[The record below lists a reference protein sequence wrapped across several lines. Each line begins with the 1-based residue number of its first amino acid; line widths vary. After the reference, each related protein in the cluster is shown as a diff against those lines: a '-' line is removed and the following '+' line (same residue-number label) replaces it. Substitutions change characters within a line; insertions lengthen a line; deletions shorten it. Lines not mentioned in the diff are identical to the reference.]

1 MKKNITGMLFVL
13 LLVILAGCNN
23 KPKIGF
29 LMDTL
34 EIERWNKD
42 KAIFIEEVN
51 SLGGV
56 AYVEVAE
63 SNPDLQLE
71 QARKLLKKGV
81 DVLVVIP
88 VDLDKAK
95 DIVKI
100 AHQKKVQVISY
111 DRMIKNCTVDYYVST
126 DNINIGEIQADY
138 LSRIISKGKFALVGG
153 SKTDY
158 NAFLLHLGWMNVL
171 QPLVERGD
179 IEIALEEFSN
189 AWTHDEGYRII
200 SEFLK
205 KNPNG
210 LDAIIAG
217 NDALASGAIKALEES
232 GLLKR
237 VLVAGQDADVQAL
250 RNILAGYQTI
260 TVYKPIEALARA
272 SAEVA
277 IQIANKQPSINI
289 GITVNNGKRLVPSIL
304 LPSQV
309 VHKNNIKMTVV
320 SEGFVT
326 EQEIYK
332 K

>member
-1 MKKNITGMLFVL
+1 MKNIKTGLHLLL
-13 LLVILAGCNN
+13 LLVFLTGCNN

-42 KAIFIEEVN
+42 KALFIEKVEA
-51 SLGGV
+51 LGGIPI
-56 AYVEVAE
+56 VEVAE
-63 SNPDLQLE
+63 GDPALQVE
-71 QARKLLKKGV
+71 QAKKLLKKGV

-88 VDLDKAK
+88 VDLDKARE
-95 DIVKI
+95 IVNI
-100 AHQKKVQVISY
+100 AHQKKIKVISY
-111 DRMIKNCTVDYYVST
+111 DRMIKNCKVDYYIST

-138 LSRIISKGKFALVGG
+138 LSRIMPRGRFALVGG
-153 SKTDY
+153 SRTDY

-171 QPLVERGD
+171 QPLIERGD
-179 IEIALEEFSN
+179 IQIVLEEFSN

-200 SEFLK
+200 NDFLN
-205 KNPNG
+205 KNPEG
-210 LDAIIAG
+210 VDAVIAG
-217 NDALASGAIKALEES
+217 NDALASGVIKALDDH
-232 GLLKR
+232 GMVKR
-237 VLVAGQDADVQAL
+237 VLVAGQDADVEAL

-260 TVYKPIEALARA
+260 TVYKPIEALTNA

-277 IQIANKQPSINI
+277 MQIAQDQKPTGI
-289 GITVNNGKRLVPSIL
+289 GATVNNGKRLVPSVL

-332 K
+332 

>member
-1 MKKNITGMLFVL
+1 MKTIKTGLHVL
-13 LLVILAGCNN
+13 LLLVFLAGCNS

-42 KAIFIEEVN
+42 KALFVEKVEA
-51 SLGGV
+51 LGGIPL
-56 AYVEVAE
+56 VEVAE
-63 SNPDLQLE
+63 GDPNLQIE
-71 QARKLLKKGV
+71 QAKKLLKKGV

-88 VDLDKAK
+88 VDLDKARE
-95 DIVKI
+95 IVSL
-100 AHQKKVQVISY
+100 AHQKKIQVISY
-111 DRMIKNCTVDYYVST
+111 DRMIKNCKVDYYIST

-138 LSRIISKGKFALVGG
+138 LSRISPKGRFALVGG

-179 IEIALEEFSN
+179 VQIVLEEFSN
-189 AWTHDEGYRII
+189 AWTNEEGYRII
-200 SEFLK
+200 TEFLK
-205 KNPNG
+205 NNPDG
-210 LDAIIAG
+210 LDAVIAG
-217 NDALASGAIKALEES
+217 NDALASGVIKALEEY
-232 GLLKR
+232 GLLKK
-237 VLVAGQDADVQAL
+237 VLVAGQDADVEAL
-250 RNILAGYQTI
+250 KNILAGYQTI
-260 TVYKPIEALARA
+260 TVYKPIEALTNT

-277 IQIANKQPSINI
+277 MQIAQDQKPSGI
-289 GITVNNGKRLVPSIL
+289 GVTVNNGKRLVPSVL

-332 K
+332 

>member
-1 MKKNITGMLFVL
+1 MNKKITGLYL
-13 LLVILAGCNN
+13 LLLMLLLAACNN

-42 KAIFIEEVN
+42 KALFVEKVET
-51 SLGGV
+51 LGGI
-56 AYVEVAE
+56 AYVEVA
-63 SNPDLQLE
+63 NGDATLQVE
-71 QARKLLKKGV
+71 QAKKLLKKGV

-88 VDLDKAK
+88 VDLDKARE
-95 DIVKI
+95 IVKI
-100 AHQKKVQVISY
+100 AHQKKIQVISY
-111 DRMIKNCTVDYYVST
+111 DRMIKNCSVDYYIST

-138 LSRIISKGKFALVGG
+138 LSRITPKGKFGLVGG

-171 QPLVERGD
+171 QPLIERGD
-179 IEIALEEFSN
+179 IQIVFEDFSN
-189 AWTHDEGYRII
+189 AWTQEEGYRIT
-200 SEFLK
+200 SNFLK
-205 KNPNG
+205 NNPNG
-210 LDAIIAG
+210 LDAVIAG
-217 NDALASGAIKALEES
+217 NDALASGVIQALDEY

-237 VLVAGQDADVQAL
+237 VLVAGQDADVEAL

-260 TVYKPIEALARA
+260 TVYKPIEALANA

-277 IQIANKQPSINI
+277 IQISKKQPPLNT
-289 GITVNNGKRLVPSIL
+289 GVTVNNGRRLVPSIL

-326 EQEIYK
+326 EQEVYK
-332 K
+332 